1 MQRCHCCQHWL
12 IAKAVLILWKTSAV
26 IQWRLHFGLMLHKSS
41 WTCVPLSG
49 VHLRC
54 NSTFISSVMIIM
66 CNSKWFVHKPSSQS
80 LTIIIILIIIM
91 RTHTTPGGLCINHLN
106 LHHSTFTADH
116 STIYSCHRHNHTY
129 AIVIVI
135 LISTL
140 HSSLVCIQLGHI
152 MLVWYFA
159 MSLACH
165 EK

>member
-1 MQRCHCCQHWL
+1 
-12 IAKAVLILWKTSAV
+12 
-26 IQWRLHFGLMLHKSS
+26 
-41 WTCVPLSG
+41 
-49 VHLRC
+49 
-54 NSTFISSVMIIM
+54 MIIM
-66 CNSKWFVHKPSSQS
+66 CNSRWFVHKPSSQS

-116 STIYSCHRHNHTY
+116 STVYSCLRHNHTY

-159 MSLACH
+159 MSRACH
-165 EK
+165 EKYNQHSTFKANSDTGGGAECNVTHRPLRIFCCADIMYVKPWTFF